1 MITEVETVDS
11 AIAVVELKPSYRI
24 PIFLVVFSLP
34 LLAVNL
40 WLAIGI
46 SVFGLFLMFQTISI
60 RLKFTQN
67 ALDVYYS
74 GKQIRSFPYQEWSNW
89 QIFWQPVPILF
100 YFREINSI
108 HFLPIIFDPK
118 TLQSC
123 LEKYCPQ
130 QNG

>member
-1 MITEVETVDS
+1 MIIEVETIDS
-11 AIAVVELKPSYRI
+11 AIADIELKPSYRI
-24 PIFLVVFSLP
+24 PLFLVVSSLP

-40 WLAIGI
+40 WLAIVV
-46 SVFGLFLMFQTISI
+46 SVFGLFLMFQAIAI

-89 QIFWQPVPILF
+89 RIFWQPIPILF
-100 YFREINSI
+100 YFREVKSI
-108 HFLPIIFDPK
+108 HFLPIIFDPQ

>member
-1 MITEVETVDS
+1 MDS
-11 AIAVVELKPSYRI
+11 AIADIELTPSYRI
-24 PIFLVVFSLP
+24 PIFLVIFSIT

-40 WLAIGI
+40 WLAIVV
-46 SVFGLFLMFQTISI
+46 SVFGLFLMFQAIAI

-89 QIFWQPVPILF
+89 RIFWQPIPILF
-100 YFREINSI
+100 YFREVKSI
-108 HFLPIIFDPK
+108 HFLPIIFDPQ

>member
-1 MITEVETVDS
+1 MITEVETIDS
-11 AIAVVELKPSYRI
+11 AIADIELTPSYRI
-24 PIFLVVFSLP
+24 PIFLVIFSIT

-40 WLAIGI
+40 WLAIVV
-46 SVFGLFLMFQTISI
+46 SVFGLFLMFQAIAI

-89 QIFWQPVPILF
+89 RIFWQPIPILF
-100 YFREINSI
+100 YFREVKSI
-108 HFLPIIFDPK
+108 HFLPIIFDPQ